1 MKTNTNRFEIIKKT
15 VIYFLCAV
23 LAVLGAVGVVC
34 LLVHHCQKEFWDY
47 FDSYISSAGE
57 QDIIVETT
65 EIVSEEVIIV
75 TEDTLKNPT
84 FAEIVKEIKELEQT
98 EENTVVVRQSSIDP
112 TGLSKRNV
120 KLNVKCILQNP
131 ELPTGC
137 EITSL
142 TTVLNYYG
150 YNVSKTTMSD
160 DFLEKSNDEVADFWK
175 MFLGNPR
182 SEGGFGC
189 YAQPIT
195 DAANKYLKT
204 QDNNYIAIN
213 YSGTQFEKLLQE
225 VESGNPVIIW
235 STMYGEKEN
244 DLREPLET
252 KKMGNRR
259 QNYSVDCARTLYG
272 SYRL

>member
-1 MKTNTNRFEIIKKT
+1 MKTNTHRFEIIKKT

-23 LAVLGAVGVVC
+23 LAVLGAVGVVY
-34 LLVHHCQKEFWDY
+34 LLVNRCQKEFSSY
-47 FDSYISSAGE
+47 TGSYISCE
-57 QDIIVETT
+57 DKEDNIENVVETV
-65 EIVSEEVIIV
+65 EIVSEEIIIV

-84 FAEIVKEIKELEQT
+84 LAEIVEEIKALEQT
-98 EENTVVVRQSSIDP
+98 EENIVVVRQSNIDP

-182 SEGGFGC
+182 SEDGFGC

-213 YSGTQFEKLLQE
+213 
-225 VESGNPVIIW
+225 
-235 STMYGEKEN
+235 
-244 DLREPLET
+244 
-252 KKMGNRR
+252 
-259 QNYSVDCARTLYG
+259 
-272 SYRL
+272 

>member
-1 MKTNTNRFEIIKKT
+1 MQTNMNRFEIIKKT
-15 VIYFLCAV
+15 VIYFLCTV
-23 LAVLGAVGVVC
+23 LAVSCAVGVVC
-34 LLVHHCQKEFWDY
+34 ILVYCCQKEFSTY
-47 FDSYISSAGE
+47 FSSYISTEDKS
-57 QDIIVETT
+57 DNIVETA
-65 EIVSEEVIIV
+65 EVVSEEIIIV

-84 FAEIVKEIKELEQT
+84 LAEIVEEIKALEQT
-98 EENTVVVRQSSIDP
+98 EENVIVVRQSNIDP
-112 TGLSKRNV
+112 TGLSKRKV

-160 DFLEKSNDEVADFWK
+160 DFLEKSNDEVGDFWK

-182 SEGGFGC
+182 SEDGFGC

-204 QDNNYIAIN
+204 QDNNYIAVN
-213 YSGTQFEKLLQE
+213 YSGTQFEKLLKE

-235 STMYGEKEN
+235 GTMYGEKEN

-252 KKMGNRR
+252 KKWEIDGK
-259 QNYSVDCARTLYG
+259 TI
-272 SYRL
+272 